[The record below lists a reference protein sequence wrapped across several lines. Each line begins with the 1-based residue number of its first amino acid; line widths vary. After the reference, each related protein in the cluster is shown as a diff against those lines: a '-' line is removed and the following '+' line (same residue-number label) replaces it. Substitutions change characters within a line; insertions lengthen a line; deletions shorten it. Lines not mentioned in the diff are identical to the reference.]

1 MLIHILE
8 TFFILVG
15 GKLIEKK
22 GIKKKPIPPHVTFED
37 INMASQKDQGI
48 IPFIGIDY
56 TKDYDPEAKLAAD
69 ITAGAKGLKLHPII
83 QRVPLTSTKTFE
95 AVEAFDPY
103 RLPVLFHCGVS
114 SYYLGSE
121 KTKENPTYSEIHYA
135 MELVKAFPKVN
146 FIAGHAGLSEV
157 KDVIRM
163 LGKYKNVWVDI
174 SFQSPLTIRKLTKVF
189 SPERVLYASDW
200 PWGSRITSIKT
211 VKKACQGDKGLERQ
225 IFFENTSELMN
236 LSIRDPE
243 QHGPPLGGHR
253 RA

>member
-1 MLIHILE
+1 MDIIIDTHTHLGDILYPG
-8 TFFILVG
+8 G

-37 INMASQKDQGI
+37 IKMASQKDQGI
-48 IPFIGIDY
+48 IPFTGIDY
-56 TKDYDPEAKLAAD
+56 TKDYDLEVKLAAD
-69 ITAGAKGLKLHPII
+69 IAAGAKGLKLHPII

-121 KTKENPTYSEIHYA
+121 KTKENPTYGEIHYV

-163 LGKYKNVWVDI
+163 LGKYKNV
-174 SFQSPLTIRKLTKVF
+174 
-189 SPERVLYASDW
+189 
-200 PWGSRITSIKT
+200 
-211 VKKACQGDKGLERQ
+211 
-225 IFFENTSELMN
+225 
-236 LSIRDPE
+236 
-243 QHGPPLGGHR
+243 
-253 RA
+253 